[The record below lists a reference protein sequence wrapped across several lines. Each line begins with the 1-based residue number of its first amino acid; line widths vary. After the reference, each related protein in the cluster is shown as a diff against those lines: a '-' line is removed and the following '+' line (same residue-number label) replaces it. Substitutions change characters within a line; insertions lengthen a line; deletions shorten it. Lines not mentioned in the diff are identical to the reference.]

1 MLDRRKIA
9 ATLLTV
15 LLVVGLVTSL
25 APAAHAEEEGAVNPW
40 SFEMAPYVWLPEVQG
55 TIRVRNE
62 TADLN
67 VTFNDV
73 FDLLGAGKLFAA
85 GGHAEV
91 RYDRFSFFLD
101 AFGGTV
107 RPTASATV
115 GGQIIQRRVT
125 ADVVTNWSFFEFGPA
140 YRLLQWPMKQGE
152 RPISIDALVGG
163 RLMYFYDSIT
173 LTGSG
178 GRLNRFVSSSSTWV
192 DPFVGGRFDVPVW
205 GDLDVIFRGDIGG
218 FGAGSDLAW
227 NVLGGFQYILPWEPG
242 GANTSLVAVWKTL
255 SFDYESGNAV
265 QSNLTFSGPA
275 FGLMAH
281 F

>member
-1 MLDRRKIA
+1 MRNRRSITA
-9 ATLLTV
+9 ALLAF
-15 LLVVGLVTSL
+15 LLAAGLSST
-25 APAAHAEEEGAVNPW
+25 ARAEEGAVNKW
-40 SFEMAPYVWLPEVQG
+40 SFEVAPYLWLPEVQG
-55 TIRVRNE
+55 TIRIRNE

-107 RPTASATV
+107 RPTATATV
-115 GGQIIQRRVT
+115 GGQLFQRQIK
-125 ADVVTNWSFFEFGPA
+125 ADIVTNWSFFEFGPT
-140 YRLLQWPMKQGE
+140 YRVLQYPMNGE
-152 RPISIDALVGG
+152 GRPITLDALVGG

-178 GRLNRFVSSSSTWV
+178 GRLNRFASSSSTWV

-205 GDLDVIFRGDIGG
+205 GDLDVVFRGDIGG
-218 FGAGSDLAW
+218 FGAGSELAW

-255 SFDYESGNAV
+255 SFDYEGEKAV

-275 FGLMAH
+275 FGLMVH